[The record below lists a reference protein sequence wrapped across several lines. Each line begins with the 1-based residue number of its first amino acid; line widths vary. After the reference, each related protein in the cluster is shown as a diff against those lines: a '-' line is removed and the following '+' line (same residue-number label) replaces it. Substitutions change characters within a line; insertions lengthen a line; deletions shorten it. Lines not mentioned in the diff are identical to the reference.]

1 MKQSRPCPSTRTLS
15 RATASPLP
23 PVSAINSLLSTSPK
37 AALKSSPRPTAST
50 RPRSRTVVSHRG
62 SSGKTEPCA
71 QQNEVGYHVPVVNE
85 IALAKQSLASD
96 RLSPSLLRGS
106 GGRRA
111 ELGEVH
117 ALTTPIRILGERQLS
132 GVEVESPVKRTR
144 PRARG
149 PDSPHTKTLLN
160 STVSNTASGL
170 SARSASLVH
179 VRSPGLSSGRPAS
192 PRITRNPLGQ
202 RRTRS
207 STLLSSPTR
216 SSSSAR
222 SSIRTPLVSST
233 LHNVPRAG
241 RPPKSKGPRDLL
253 HTITED
259 AQENNTADLV
269 DERIGLTHRQKGS
282 LQHCSSPPSTLGSA
296 PTPVRNTRN
305 SGGLRGR
312 SASKAPPPSWH

>member
-1 MKQSRPCPSTRTLS
+1 M
-15 RATASPLP
+15 
-23 PVSAINSLLSTSPK
+23 
-37 AALKSSPRPTAST
+37 
-50 RPRSRTVVSHRG
+50 
-62 SSGKTEPCA
+62 SG
-71 QQNEVGYHVPVVNE
+71 
-85 IALAKQSLASD
+85 I
-96 RLSPSLLRGS
+96 
-106 GGRRA
+106 
-111 ELGEVH
+111 
-117 ALTTPIRILGERQLS
+117 
-132 GVEVESPVKRTR
+132 EVESPAKRTR

-149 PDSPHTKTLLN
+149 LDSPHSKTLLN

-170 SARSASLVH
+170 SARSAPIVS

-192 PRITRNPLGQ
+192 PRITRVQLGQ

-216 SSSSAR
+216 SSPSAR

-241 RPPKSKGPRDLL
+241 RPLKSKEPRDLL

-282 LQHCSSPPSTLGSA
+282 LQHCSSQPSTHGSA
-296 PTPVRNTRN
+296 PTPVRNTRT

>member
-1 MKQSRPCPSTRTLS
+1 M
-15 RATASPLP
+15 
-23 PVSAINSLLSTSPK
+23 
-37 AALKSSPRPTAST
+37 
-50 RPRSRTVVSHRG
+50 
-62 SSGKTEPCA
+62 
-71 QQNEVGYHVPVVNE
+71 NE

-111 ELGEVH
+111 GLGEVH
-117 ALTTPIRILGERQLS
+117 AFTTPDRILGERRLS
-132 GVEVESPVKRTR
+132 GIEVESPAKRTR

-149 PDSPHTKTLLN
+149 PDSPHSKTLLN
-160 STVSNTASGL
+160 STVNDTASGL
-170 SARSASLVH
+170 SARSASFVPI
-179 VRSPGLSSGRPAS
+179 RSPGLSSGRPAS
-192 PRITRNPLGQ
+192 PRITRDPLGQ

-222 SSIRTPLVSST
+222 YSIRTPLASST

-241 RPPKSKGPRDLL
+241 RPLKSKEPRDLL
-253 HTITED
+253 HIIIED
-259 AQENNTADLV
+259 AQENDTADLV

-282 LQHCSSPPSTLGSA
+282 LQHSSSRPSAHGSA

-305 SGGLRGR
+305 PGGLRGR